1 MLKHI
6 KIDLFKL
13 AASELKLKKEN
24 VKTTV
29 ELLDG
34 GNTVPFIARYRKEMT
49 GSLDEEQIRSIE
61 EKVDYLRRL
70 NERKNE
76 VAEAAEKQEK
86 LDDDLLNKLKKA
98 KTLQEVEDLYR
109 PFKIKKQ
116 TKAAKAIE
124 KGLKPLAEII
134 FNQKKS
140 KDKIKELAQEYLDS
154 EKELET
160 AADVLSGAEDIIA
173 GDISDDADLRK
184 KLRDYVFKSAK
195 IVSEQ
200 KNEEEEGK
208 YQDYYEFKES
218 INKIPPHRI
227 LALNRGENED
237 VLRVKAEVDDEH
249 ALDMIYRFYDFEKKD
264 NCGFEYI
271 INAVDYAYK
280 RLIFPSLER
289 EIRNHLT
296 EKAEEK
302 SVSNFS
308 TNLYSLLMQPPL
320 EDKKVL
326 AVDPAFRTGCKL
338 ATLAENGDLL
348 ETGAIFPHPPVNK
361 TKESAETVAKLVKK
375 YNIDLIVIGNG
386 TASRE
391 TETFIAELIKDG
403 MDVEYTIVS
412 EAGASVY
419 SASKL
424 ARKEFPDLDVSIRG
438 AISIGRRIQDPLAEL
453 VKIDPKSLG
462 VGMYQHDISQKR
474 LEKALNEVV
483 IDAVNHVGVEINT
496 ASAAL
501 LTYVAGISSNNA
513 QKIIEHRNQ
522 NGEFKERK
530 ELLDVYGFGPKTF
543 EQAAGFIRLDSKE
556 DPFAV
561 TPIHPESYEAA
572 EKILN
577 NIDYKPEDIR
587 NKTTVE
593 VIREKLDQIN
603 LILTADQLE
612 IGLPTAKD
620 IIVAL
625 KQPGRDPRE
634 SMPSPIFRK
643 DILKIEDIEPGMIF
657 KGKVRNIVDFG
668 AFVDIG
674 LKQDGLLHIS
684 EMSQMYVSD
693 PFEIVEISQNIEVKV
708 LNVDKKRGRI
718 SLTLKF

>member
-438 AISIGRRIQDPLAEL
+438 AVSIGRRIQDPLAEL

-483 IDAVNHVGVEINT
+483 VDAVNHVGVEINT

>member
-1 MLKHI
+1 MSEYI

-13 AASELKLKKEN
+13 AASKLNLKKEN
-24 VKTTV
+24 IKSTV

-49 GSLDEEQIRSIE
+49 GSLDEEEIRNIE
-61 EKVDYLRRL
+61 EKIDYLRRL

-76 VAEAAEKQEK
+76 VAAAADKQDK
-86 LDDDLLNKLKKA
+86 LNKEVLDKLKKA
-98 KTLQEVEDLYR
+98 DTLQEVEDLYR
-109 PFKIKKQ
+109 PFKVKKQ
-116 TKAAKAIE
+116 TKAAKAVE
-124 KGLKPLAEII
+124 KGLQPLAEII
-134 FNQKKS
+134 FNQQKTTPEINK
-140 KDKIKELAQEYLDS
+140 LAQEYLDP
-154 EKELET
+154 EKELDT
-160 AADVLSGAEDIIA
+160 AADVLSGAQDIIA

-184 KLRDYVFKSAK
+184 KLRVYVFKTAK

-200 KNEEEEGK
+200 KNEEEERK

-237 VLRVKAEVDDEH
+237 ILRVKAEVDDER
-249 ALDMIYRFYDFEKKD
+249 ALEMIYKFYDFNKK
-264 NCGFEYI
+264 NSQGFEYI
-271 INAVDYAYK
+271 SNAVDYAYK

-289 EIRNHLT
+289 EIRNNLT

-302 SVSNFS
+302 AVSNFS
-308 TNLYSLLMQPPL
+308 TNLHSLLMQPPL

-338 ATLAENGDLL
+338 SALAENGELL
-348 ETGAIFPHPPVNK
+348 ETDAIYPHPPVNK
-361 TKESAETVAKLVKK
+361 KGESAEIVAKLVKK
-375 YNIDLIVIGNG
+375 HDIDIIVIGNG

-391 TETFIAELIKDG
+391 TETFIAELIKGG

-424 ARKEFPDLDVSIRG
+424 ARREFPELDVSIRG

-462 VGMYQHDISQKR
+462 VGMYQHDISKTR

-483 IDAVNHVGVEINT
+483 VDAVNHVGVEINT

-513 QKIIEHRNQ
+513 EKIIEHRSQKGN
-522 NGEFKERK
+522 FKERK
-530 ELLDVYGFGPKTF
+530 ELLNVYGFGPKTF

-556 DPFAV
+556 DPFAA
-561 TPIHPESYEAA
+561 TPIHPESYKSA
-572 EKILN
+572 EKILE
-577 NIDYKPEDIR
+577 NIDYLAADIR
-587 NKTTVE
+587 DKE
-593 VIREKLDQIN
+593 KLKKLREKLNEID
-603 LILTADQLE
+603 LVKTAADLE

-620 IIVAL
+620 IVASL
-625 KQPGRDPRE
+625 KQPGRDPRD
-634 SMPSPIFRK
+634 SMPAPIFRK
-643 DILKIEDIEPGMIF
+643 DILKIEDIKSGMIF

-693 PFEIVEISQNIEVKV
+693 PFEIVEIGQNIEVKI
-708 LNVDKKRGRI
+708 LDVDQNRGRI